1 MKSTIT
7 IEPQF
12 SEKDK
17 FDLYY
22 KDMEYLLQ
30 PHILGF
36 FNCIEIIEI
45 GLLIDKSIVNA
56 LTIAV
61 ATDKK
66 NFEFDSDQYLTSG
79 LVKIKYKNYKF
90 GIKKYYKSI
99 ESFILNIRNLTDK
112 SIWTMSNDEKNH
124 CTVPPLKL
132 ENKKFV
138 APNNFDEVPINSLLK
153 NNFFNGSYI
162 YEWVNTTKDE
172 LKFLLENPSVLQDLS
187 SKIQQNNLP
196 IQLSELSD
204 KIGNYIFQI
213 PANIFSS
220 NFYRDKNTREL
231 HCEIAWHPNTTP
243 RPLAIICENPQDDE
257 LLEQKNVVL
266 TSSDSNDF
274 IIPFNSD
281 LPFIAS
287 IIDYNEN
294 LILSSTKPTSFI
306 NTIHLKTHVV
316 GNYHS
321 NRIRKYI
328 DLDGT
333 EIELILRIPEYET
346 PIFDWTEQRIYKN
359 DIEKSKADRE
369 FVQYKTLPTFSKNE
383 AHKQALKDIHWLIDN
398 YGQLAVWLWDPYLSH
413 DDLKETLFQNSHLNS
428 QMRAITALYSSS
440 KSICTECHEIL
451 CSACKSQFSIESS
464 EDLSQIKENF
474 NQYDTV
480 FKSSINLEFRT
491 TRNANNGKFHDR
503 FIIFPHTQQG
513 TLAWSL
519 GTSVNSFGKSH
530 HILQKVTDGQM
541 IADAFNEFWQSLQNE
556 EYLIWRSE
564 DEN

>member
-1 MKSTIT
+1 MKSSISV
-7 IEPQF
+7 EPQL
-12 SEKDK
+12 SEQDK

-22 KDMEYLLQ
+22 KDMEHLLQ

-45 GLLIDKSIVNA
+45 GLLIDKSIVNV
-56 LTIAV
+56 LTIAI
-61 ATDKK
+61 AADKK
-66 NFEFDSDQYLTSG
+66 NVKVDIDQYLTAG

-99 ESFILNIRNLTDK
+99 ESFLLNIRNLTDK
-112 SIWTMSNDEKNH
+112 NIWTMSNDEKNH
-124 CTVPPLKL
+124 STLPNLKFK
-132 ENKKFV
+132 NKKFV
-138 APNNFDEVPINSLLK
+138 APNNFNEVPINSLLK

-162 YEWVNTTKDE
+162 YEWINTTKDE

-196 IQLSELSD
+196 IQISELSD

-213 PANIFSS
+213 PINIFSS
-220 NFYRDKNTREL
+220 KFYRNKSTREL
-231 HCEIAWHPNTTP
+231 HCEIAWHPSTTP

-266 TSSDSNDF
+266 TSSDLNDF
-274 IIPFNSD
+274 IIPFHSD
-281 LPFIAS
+281 LPLIAS

-294 LILSSTKPTSFI
+294 LILSSTKPTRFI
-306 NTIHLKTHVV
+306 NTINFQTHIK
-316 GNYHS
+316 NYNSTH
-321 NRIRKYI
+321 IRKYI
-328 DLDGT
+328 EPDGS
-333 EIELILRIPEYET
+333 EIEIFLQTPEYET
-346 PIFDWTEQRIYKN
+346 PILDWTEERIYKN
-359 DIEKSKADRE
+359 DIERSKVNRE
-369 FVQYKTLPTFSKNE
+369 FVQYKTLPTISKNE
-383 AHKQALKDIHWLIDN
+383 AHKKALTDIHWLIKK

-413 DDLKETLFQNSHLNS
+413 EDLKETLFRNPYLNS
-428 QMRAITALYSSS
+428 QMRAITALYSPS
-440 KSICTECHEIL
+440 KSICNECYEIL
-451 CSACKSQFSIESS
+451 CSECKRQFSIEYA

-480 FKSSINLEFRT
+480 FKAYINLEFRT

-503 FIIFPHTQQG
+503 FIIFPHTQEG

-519 GTSVNSFGKSH
+519 GTSVNGFGKSH

-541 IADAFNEFWQSLQNE
+541 IADAFDEFWQSLQNE
-556 EYLIWRSE
+556 EYLIWRNE